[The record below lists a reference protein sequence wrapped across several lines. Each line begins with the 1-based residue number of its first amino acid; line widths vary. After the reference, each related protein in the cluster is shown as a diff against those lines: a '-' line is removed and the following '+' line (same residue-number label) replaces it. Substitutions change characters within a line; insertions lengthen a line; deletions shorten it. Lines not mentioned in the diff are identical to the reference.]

1 MFNLDPHTNL
11 TILATFLFFVIN
23 YMCTNN
29 SMSSDIMKMLS
40 IKNKDNFKMVCV
52 LIFAVAF
59 YFISD
64 GMVHRKRTQ
73 SFKVGAQSGASVN
86 NLLNALSC
94 TGDDC
99 LDIQEEMNKF

>member
-1 MFNLDPHTNL
+1 MFNLNPQSEL
-11 TILATFLFFVIN
+11 TLYATFLFFVTN

-40 IKNKDNFKMVCV
+40 IKNKDNLQMICL

-64 GMVHRKRTQ
+64 GMVHRKRTEQ
-73 SFKVGAQSGASVN
+73 FRVGGQQNTVDE
-86 NLLNALSC
+86 LLATCEGGSC
-94 TGDDC
+94 V
-99 LDIQEEMNKF
+99 I